1 MTYLFFIT
9 VLHLFFVF
17 SNGLHLTSN
26 QLQIINSL
34 IKNKNLEVNQRNQI
48 NQLLYTSYEK
58 WCIKRA
64 QYFKQKHFFKCQN
77 IHTSELVLS
86 SKIGLFKAIKNYNG
100 NSDFIYFSDFYVK
113 SELFKT
119 VTHYYAMSSVP
130 KHIRIKNKN
139 NLSEKELTI
148 YNQNVD
154 SYLINYS
161 NSFQIDKVRN
171 YNNDIEETVI
181 EKQEKYQK
189 YVDVWEKI
197 NEIDD
202 AFTKRIFFLKY
213 DFDFTILRSNKK
225 IGILMCCSEETIRQ
239 RLSINL

>member
-1 MTYLFFIT
+1 M
-9 VLHLFFVF
+9 
-17 SNGLHLTSN
+17 GLHLTNN
-26 QLQIINSL
+26 QLQLINNL
-34 IKNKNLEVNQRNQI
+34 IKNKNLELKQRVKI
-48 NQLLYTSYEK
+48 NQLLYASYEK
-58 WCIKRA
+58 WAIKRA

-77 IHTSELVLS
+77 IQTSELVLS
-86 SKIGLFKAIKNYNG
+86 SKIGLFKAIKKYNG
-100 NSDFIYFSDFYVK
+100 NSDFIFFSDLYVK

-119 VTHYYAMSSVP
+119 LTHYYAMSSVP

-148 YNQNVD
+148 YNKNVD

-161 NSFQIDKVRN
+161 NSFQMDNIID
-171 YNNDIEETVI
+171 YNKNIEDTII

-189 YVDVWEKI
+189 YVDVWKKI

-202 AFTKRIFFLKY
+202 PFTKRIFFLKY
-213 DFDFTILRSNKK
+213 DFDFTNVRSNKK

-239 RLSINL
+239 KLNIKL

>member
-1 MTYLFFIT
+1 MYSFFII
-9 VLHLFFVF
+9 VLHLCFLF
-17 SNGLHLTSN
+17 STGLHLTSN
-26 QLQIINSL
+26 QLQLINNL
-34 IKNKNLEVNQRNQI
+34 IKNKNLDLNQRNKI
-48 NQLLYTSYEK
+48 NHVLYTSYEK
-58 WCIKRA
+58 WAIKRA

-119 VTHYYAMSSVP
+119 LTDYYAMSSIP
-130 KHIRIKNKN
+130 KNIRIKNKN

-148 YNQNVD
+148 YNQNID

-161 NSFQIDKVRN
+161 NSFQMDKVSI
-171 YNNDIEETVI
+171 YNKNIEETII
-181 EKQEKYQK
+181 EKQEKYQN
-189 YVDVWEKI
+189 YLDVWKKI

-202 AFTKRIFFLKY
+202 PFTKRIFFLKY
-213 DFDFTILRSNKK
+213 DFDFTNLRSNKK
-225 IGILMCCSEETIRQ
+225 IAALMCCSEETVRQ
-239 RLSINL
+239 KLSIEL